1 MQGSKLI
8 APVQGLERFELLD
21 VVRGLALLGI
31 VTANMISY
39 SMYLYLPEAAKL
51 AMDTHAADRVL
62 DFLEIVLIEGK
73 FYTIF
78 SVLFGVGFSVLLSRA
93 RAKGLVFHRFYLRR
107 IAVLFVIGVAHAVLF
122 WHNDILEAYAVCGA
136 LLLPFVTARD
146 RTILTL
152 AVLAYLIPAAA
163 KLVGGIPV
171 GVLADAQDV
180 LFLRIGVTRETL
192 IEAWT
197 QGGIGMIV
205 RVNAVKLLDQVSFVV
220 GSGMLFK
227 IYGCF
232 LFGFYIGRHEAYKH
246 CESHREMLK
255 RLAVS
260 GIGIGL
266 PLNVIYAMTFETDS
280 WTEVLSGTVGVPL
293 LSCGYVALCCLI
305 WLDNRGRH
313 HLRHF
318 APVGRMALT
327 NYVGQSVVCSLIF
340 YGTGLGLGGS
350 MGPTYY
356 LPIGFAVYAVQVLV
370 SRLWLDRFT
379 FGPLEW
385 VWRMLTYGEW
395 VPLTKGTAV

>member
-1 MQGSKLI
+1 MQHSKLI

-21 VVRGLALLGI
+21 IVRGLALFGI

-39 SMYLYLPEAAKL
+39 SMYLYLPEAAKA
-51 AMDTHAADRVL
+51 AMDTHAVDRVL

-78 SVLFGVGFSVLLSRA
+78 SVLFGVGFAVLLSRA

-122 WHNDILEAYAVCGA
+122 WHNDILQTYAVCGA
-136 LLLPFVTARD
+136 LLLLVVTARD
-146 RTILTL
+146 RTVLTL
-152 AVLAYLIPAAA
+152 AGLAYLIPAAA

-171 GVLADAQDV
+171 GVLAEAQGV
-180 LFLRIGVTRETL
+180 LFQRIGVTRETL

-197 QGGIGMIV
+197 QGSIGMIV
-205 RVNAVKLLDQVSFVV
+205 RINAAKLLDQMSYVV
-220 GSGMLFK
+220 GSGMVFK
-227 IYGCF
+227 IYGSF
-232 LFGFYIGRHEAYKH
+232 LFGFYIGRHEAYKQ
-246 CESHREMLK
+246 CETNQRMLK
-255 RLAVS
+255 RLAVA

-266 PLNVIYAMTFETDS
+266 PLNLIYAVTFESDS
-280 WTEVLSGTVGVPL
+280 WTEMLSGTVGVPI

-305 WLDNRGRH
+305 WLNTRGRH

-356 LPIGFAVYAVQVLV
+356 LPIGFAVYALQVLV
-370 SRLWLDRFT
+370 SRLWLKQFA

-385 VWRMLTYGEW
+385 VWRMLTYGHR
-395 VPLTKGTAV
+395 VPLAKRTAD

>member
-1 MQGSKLI
+1 MQRPEQI
-8 APVQGLERFELLD
+8 APAQGVERFELLD
-21 VVRGLALLGI
+21 IVRGLALFGI

-39 SMYLYLPEAAKL
+39 SMYLYLPEAAKS
-51 AMDTHAADRVL
+51 AMNTHAADRVL
-62 DFLEIVLIEGK
+62 DFLEIFLIEGK

-78 SVLFGVGFSVLLSRA
+78 SVLFGVGFSVLLSRG
-93 RAKGLVFHRFYLRR
+93 RAKNLVFHRFYLRR
-107 IAVLFVIGVAHAVLF
+107 IGVLFVIGVAHGVLF

-152 AVLAYLIPAAA
+152 AVLAYLIPAAT

-171 GVLADAQDV
+171 GVLADAQGV
-180 LFLRIGVTRETL
+180 LFQRIGVTRETL

-197 QGGIGMIV
+197 QGGIGLIV
-205 RVNAVKLLDQVSFVV
+205 RINAAKLLDQVSFVV

-232 LFGFYIGRHEAYKH
+232 LFGFYIGRHEAYRK
-246 CESHREMLK
+246 CESGRSVLK
-255 RLAVS
+255 RLAVA
-260 GIGIGL
+260 GFVIGV
-266 PLNVIYAMTFETDS
+266 PLNAMYAASFDSGSWAET
-280 WTEVLSGTVGVPL
+280 LSGTFGVPT

-305 WLDNRGRH
+305 WLDTRGRH

-327 NYVGQSVVCSLIF
+327 NYVGQSVICSLIF

-385 VWRMLTYGEW
+385 VWRMLTYGQR
-395 VPLTKGTAV
+395 VPLTRGTAV